1 MVAQVHKDASRVDSK
16 VEEKKADEEE
26 KRSTSSRAGT
36 PTIWEKFQILGTQY
50 TTEVT
55 ESELRSYFFD

>member
-1 MVAQVHKDASRVDSK
+1 VDSK
-16 VEEKKADEEE
+16 AEEKKADDEE

-50 TTEVT
+50 TAEAV
-55 ESELRSYFFD
+55 ESRSLYIIQTNYIF